1 MYKCTSVYTV
11 IGPFTQCSMKI
22 YEHLYCSQEQ
32 HIHYAF
38 IKQNKTR
45 ELGKTLI
52 NTGNYIDASIKKC
65 LILGN
70 RYHIN

>member
-45 ELGKTLI
+45 AWQNFDQYWKLHRCIHKEVFDIGE
-52 NTGNYIDASIKKC
+52 
-65 LILGN
+65 
-70 RYHIN
+70 